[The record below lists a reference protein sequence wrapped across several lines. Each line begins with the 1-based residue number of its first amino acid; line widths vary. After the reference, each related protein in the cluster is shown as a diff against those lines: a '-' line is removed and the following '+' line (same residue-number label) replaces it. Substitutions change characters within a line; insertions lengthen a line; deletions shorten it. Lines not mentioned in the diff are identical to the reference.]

1 MKTSNIITVLRC
13 RTSETSRCKTCPA
26 RAECNILCNPATT
39 DGEEIVAARLQ
50 QLLEN
55 LRTTQEQLKI
65 VKGERDA
72 WHKRY
77 IKLQNGLKNIVH
89 ENDLLDNLRL

>member
-13 RTSETSRCKTCPA
+13 RTSEANKCKTCPA
-26 RAECNILCNPATT
+26 REECNILCDPVTT
-39 DGEEIVAARLQ
+39 DGEEIIAARLE

-55 LRTTQEQLKI
+55 LRTTQEQLKT

-72 WHKRY
+72 WCKRY
-77 IKLQNGLKNIVH
+77 MKLQNGLKNIVH
-89 ENDLLDNLRL
+89 ENDLLDNLMN